1 MTLMLH
7 FHPLASFCW
16 KVLIALYENETPFE
30 SIIVDL
36 GDARSRAAF
45 LKLWPVGK
53 MPVLPDTARQA
64 TVPESTIIIEY
75 LATHYPGR
83 GELIPADAD
92 MARRVRLADRFY
104 DLYVHEPMQKIV
116 GDRLRPSGQ
125 KDPFGVEHA
134 RASLA
139 AAYAIDRRRHGVEA
153 LGRRPVV
160 HAGRL
165 CRISRALLRQQGR
178 AFRRELSRTVAAYF
192 ERLSQ
197 RPSVMRVL
205 REAEPYFA
213 MFPASEDA

>member
-7 FHPLASFCW
+7 FHPLASYCW
-16 KVLIALYENETPFE
+16 KVLIALYEAEAPFE
-30 SIIVDL
+30 STIVDL

-45 LKLWPVGK
+45 LQLWPVGK
-53 MPVLPDTARQA
+53 MPVLTDTGRQA

-75 LATHYPGR
+75 LATYYPGR
-83 GELIPADAD
+83 SELIPADLD

-104 DLYVHEPMQKIV
+104 DLYVHEHMQKIV

-139 AAYAIDRRRHGVEA
+139 AAYTIIDDDMASKYWATGQSFTLADCAAFPA
-153 LGRRPVV
+153 LYYANKVAPFPGNFTNL
-160 HAGRL
+160 AG
-165 CRISRALLRQQGR
+165 
-178 AFRRELSRTVAAYF
+178 YF

>member
-1 MTLMLH
+1 
-7 FHPLASFCW
+7 
-16 KVLIALYENETPFE
+16 
-30 SIIVDL
+30 
-36 GDARSRAAF
+36 
-45 LKLWPVGK
+45 
-53 MPVLPDTARQA
+53 
-64 TVPESTIIIEY
+64 
-75 LATHYPGR
+75 
-83 GELIPADAD
+83 

-104 DLYVHEPMQKIV
+104 DLYVHEHMQKIV

-139 AAYAIDRRRHGVEA
+139 AAYAIIDDDMASKYWATGQSFTLADCAAFPA
-153 LGRRPVV
+153 LYYANKVAPFPGNFA
-160 HAGRL
+160 HL
-165 CRISRALLRQQGR
+165 
-178 AFRRELSRTVAAYF
+178 AAYF

>member
-1 MTLMLH
+1 MTLTLH
-7 FHPLASFCW
+7 FHPLASYCW
-16 KVLIALYENETPFE
+16 KVLIALYETEAPFE
-30 SIIVDL
+30 STIVDL

-53 MPVLPDTARQA
+53 MPVLADTERQA

-75 LATHYPGR
+75 LATYYPGR
-83 GELIPADAD
+83 SELIPADLD
-92 MARRVRLADRFY
+92 TARRVRLSDRFY
-104 DLYVHEPMQKIV
+104 DLYVHEHMQKIV

-139 AAYAIDRRRHGVEA
+139 AAYAIIDDDMASKRWAAGQSFTLADCAAFPA
-153 LGRRPVV
+153 LYYANKVAPFPGNSTKL
-160 HAGRL
+160 AG
-165 CRISRALLRQQGR
+165 
-178 AFRRELSRTVAAYF
+178 YF
-192 ERLSQ
+192 GRLSQ

-213 MFPASEDA
+213 MFPASDEA

>member
-7 FHPLASFCW
+7 FHPLASYCW
-16 KVLIALYENETPFE
+16 KVLIALYEAEAPFE
-30 SIIVDL
+30 STIVDL

-45 LKLWPVGK
+45 LQLWPVGK
-53 MPVLPDTARQA
+53 MPVLTDTGRRA

-83 GELIPADAD
+83 SELIPADVD

-104 DLYVHEPMQKIV
+104 DLYVHEHMQKIV

-139 AAYAIDRRRHGVEA
+139 AAYTIIDDDMASNYWATGQSFTLADCAAFPA
-153 LGRRPVV
+153 LYYANKVAPFPGNFA
-160 HAGRL
+160 HLAG
-165 CRISRALLRQQGR
+165 
-178 AFRRELSRTVAAYF
+178 YF